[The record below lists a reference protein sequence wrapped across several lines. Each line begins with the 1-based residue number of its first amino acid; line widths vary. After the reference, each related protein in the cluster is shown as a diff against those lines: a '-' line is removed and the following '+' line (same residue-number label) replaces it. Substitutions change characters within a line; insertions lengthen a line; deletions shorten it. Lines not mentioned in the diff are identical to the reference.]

1 MKNEMI
7 SREQLELRNKFVS
20 QMHNLIESQKGVPDE
35 VRELLGDFRIDIAR
49 YEKMANNIE
58 PQKLEVSDH
67 V

>member
-1 MKNEMI
+1 MKNEII

-20 QMHNLIESQKGVPDE
+20 QMHNLIESQKGVPDK

-49 YEKMANNIE
+49 YEKMAHNIE

>member
-1 MKNEMI
+1 MEDEMI

-20 QMHNLIESQKGVPDE
+20 QMHNSIESQKGVPDK
-35 VRELLGDFRIDIAR
+35 VRELLGNFRVDIAR
-49 YEKMANNIE
+49 YEKMTSNIE